1 MTRYDSE
8 YDTVADSEVND
19 AAQGLGRIVERNVLA
34 IKVAVFYA
42 VTFGVGVVAYELVH
56 GPNVTAVVA
65 IWLWFT
71 LIFAACTAL
80 FGAVVKIHG
89 AIQRWRHDFE

>member
-8 YDTVADSEVND
+8 YDTVADSEVSD

-34 IKVAVFYA
+34 IKLAVFYA
-42 VTFGVGVVAYELVH
+42 VTFGVGVVAYKLVH
-56 GPNVTAVVA
+56 GPNVEAVVA

-71 LIFAACTAL
+71 VIFAALTAVL
-80 FGAVVKIHG
+80 GGFVKVVD
-89 AIQRWRHDFE
+89 AIQRRRHDFE